1 MTGRSTRIL
10 AAMVIALASQQAAA
24 DAPRFAADDPRWRAE
39 CGSCHTAFPPAL
51 MTAPAWR
58 QVMGALDRHYGTDAS
73 IDAKTAAEIGAF
85 LERNAGTGRRAATP
99 AAASKVA
106 GAAAGPPL
114 PRITGSA
121 WFAKEHREVPA
132 STIARK
138 DVGSL
143 ANCAA
148 CHTAADRG
156 DFSERALRVPR

>member
-1 MTGRSTRIL
+1 MTAPLTRIL
-10 AAMVIALASQQAAA
+10 LALALVSVSLQSPA
-24 DAPRFAADDPRWRAE
+24 DSPRVAADDPRWRAE

-51 MTAPAWR
+51 LTAPAWR
-58 QVMGALDRHYGTDAS
+58 QVMNALDRHYGTDAS

-85 LERNAGTGRRAATP
+85 LERNAGKGRRAAPP

-106 GAAAGPPL
+106 GAALGPPL

>member
-1 MTGRSTRIL
+1 MTVHPSRIL
-10 AAMVIALASQQAAA
+10 LALALAFSSLPASA
-24 DAPRFAADDPRWRAE
+24 DSSRFAADDSRWRAE

-58 QVMGALDRHYGTDAS
+58 QVMTALDRHYGTDAS
-73 IDAKTAAEIGAF
+73 LDAKTAAGIGAF
-85 LERNAGTGRRAATP
+85 LERNAGEGRRAAPPTVAP
-99 AAASKVA
+99 KVA
-106 GAAAGPPL
+106 GAAVAPPL
-114 PRITGSA
+114 PRIADSA
-121 WFAKEHREVPA
+121 WFAKEHRKVPA
-132 STIARK
+132 STIARP

>member
-10 AAMVIALASQQAAA
+10 AAIVIALASLQAAA

-73 IDAKTAAEIGAF
+73 IDAKVASEIGAF
-85 LERNAGTGRRAATP
+85 LERNAGDGRRAAP
-99 AAASKVA
+99 AVVASTATGGVVA
-106 GAAAGPPL
+106 PSL

-121 WFAKEHREVPA
+121 WFAKEHRKVPA
-132 STIARK
+132 STIARP